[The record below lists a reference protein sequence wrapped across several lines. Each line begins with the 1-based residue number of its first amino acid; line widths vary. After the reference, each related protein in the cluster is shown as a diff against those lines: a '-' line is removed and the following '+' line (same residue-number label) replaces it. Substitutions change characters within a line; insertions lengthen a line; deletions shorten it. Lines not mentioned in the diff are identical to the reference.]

1 MSRYPKIQ
9 LSVLRQIGWDE
20 WDPIGIRRF
29 DTDDWRTNAADEY
42 DGYILHVV
50 SLLHNGKPEADAV
63 AYLDWVAS
71 EHMGL
76 GPQSPEAHEVSAKT
90 VRAIAA
96 YLRTLP
102 DGPLSVR

>member
-1 MSRYPKIQ
+1 MSRYPKIK
-9 LSVLRQIGWDE
+9 LSIVRQIGWDH
-20 WDPIGIRRF
+20 WDPIGIRGF
-29 DTDDWRTNAADEY
+29 GGDDWQTNAADEY
-42 DGYILHVV
+42 DSYLLHIV
-50 SLLHNGKPEADAV
+50 SLLHSGKSEVDAV
-63 AYLDWVAS
+63 EYLDVVAS

-76 GPQSPEAHEVSAKT
+76 GPRSQEEHQASANT